1 MSIHGPPGP
10 DQNLN
15 QHLMSY
21 EGTSYISVV
30 ILTCYLFNNI
40 FYLIFYFIRVYIEK
54 SSEPLGIQIFCRNSG
69 GVFVSS
75 VHQSSLAAQVGLQVG
90 DQLLEVCGINMRSA
104 TYQLAACVLHQCGD
118 SITMLVQ
125 YNPTKYQELQEMNGM
140 NLMGPPSMTSSSSE
154 CDGNGEGS
162 HQRSKSRSGS
172 PTPCNSPRHS
182 RDHSNNSGNGSSSKA
197 DILDPG
203 AATLR
208 NTLQFD
214 RYNN

>member
-1 MSIHGPPGP
+1 MSFANTRCYFKPIFV
-10 DQNLN
+10 
-15 QHLMSY
+15 
-21 EGTSYISVV
+21 YI
-30 ILTCYLFNNI
+30 FK
-40 FYLIFYFIRVYIEK
+40 RVYIEK

-125 YNPTKYQELQEMNGM
+125 YNPTKYQELQGMNGM
-140 NLMGPPSMTSSSSE
+140 SLMGPPSMTSSSSE
-154 CDGNGEGS
+154 CDGNGDGS

-172 PTPCNSPRHS
+172 PTPCNSPRQS
-182 RDHSNNSGNGSSSKA
+182 RDHSNTSGNGNNSKV
-197 DILDPG
+197 DVLDPG
-203 AATLR
+203 TTTLR
-208 NTLQFD
+208 NAMQFD
-214 RYNN
+214 RYC

>member
-1 MSIHGPPGP
+1 M
-10 DQNLN
+10 
-15 QHLMSY
+15 
-21 EGTSYISVV
+21 
-30 ILTCYLFNNI
+30 
-40 FYLIFYFIRVYIEK
+40 YIEK

-140 NLMGPPSMTSSSSE
+140 GLMGHPPSMTSSSSE
-154 CDGNGEGS
+154 CDGNGDES
-162 HQRSKSRSGS
+162 HQRSPKSRSGS

-182 RDHSNNSGNGSSSKA
+182 RDHSNNSGNGSNPKA
-197 DILDPG
+197 DILDQG
-203 AATLR
+203 TATLR
-208 NTLQFD
+208 SPLQFD
-214 RYNN
+214 RYFISSLIFNVHVM

>member
-1 MSIHGPPGP
+1 MNCAG
-10 DQNLN
+10 NLHTN
-15 QHLMSY
+15 VFDSSLKNCIFM
-21 EGTSYISVV
+21 
-30 ILTCYLFNNI
+30 LFL
-40 FYLIFYFIRVYIEK
+40 FFRVYIEK

-125 YNPTKYQELQEMNGM
+125 YNPTKYQELQEMSGM
-140 NLMGPPSMTSSSSE
+140 GLMGPPSMTSSSSE
-154 CDGNGEGS
+154 CDGNGDGS
-162 HQRSKSRSGS
+162 HQRSPKSRSGS

-182 RDHSNNSGNGSSSKA
+182 RDHSNNSGNGSNPKA
-197 DILDPG
+197 DILDQG
-203 AATLR
+203 TASLR
-208 NTLQFD
+208 SPLQFD
-214 RYNN
+214 R